1 MVLLLGVAVVI
12 LWWVASV
19 PARGVETGPAPSPT
33 AGTQGRPDAV
43 PPAGLREEEVW
54 LADLE
59 LAAGTVVTAGSM
71 LRDVQA
77 VGQDVVTGSDGL
89 VAGRLDVDATV
100 PFEVVAAEL
109 GNGTEVR
116 PADNGQATVVRNVE
130 ALGRQLRVAATGT
143 VEVEGGKLVVEPH
156 SIDVGG
162 PDFLS
167 GATAAVVRALVTVEH
182 DIEGLPEGLVLND
195 VAVQGDGFRINLRGG
210 NVTLGR

>member
-1 MVLLLGVAVVI
+1 
-12 LWWVASV
+12 
-19 PARGVETGPAPSPT
+19 
-33 AGTQGRPDAV
+33 
-43 PPAGLREEEVW
+43 
-54 LADLE
+54 
-59 LAAGTVVTAGSM
+59 
-71 LRDVQA
+71 
-77 VGQDVVTGSDGL
+77 
-89 VAGRLDVDATV
+89 VDATV

-109 GNGTEVR
+109 GNGIEVR

-143 VEVEGGKLVVEPH
+143 VEVEFGKLVVEPH

-167 GATAAVVRALVTVEH
+167 GAPAAVVRALVTVEH

-195 VAVQGDGFRINLRGG
+195 VAVQGDGFCINLRGG